1 MSTDRSQLVSR
12 IDEAL
17 TAAAEVLRRFDTV
30 TIAEQK
36 KAGGDPV
43 TEVDIELDGV
53 LRRLLQ
59 ADGEGWLSEET
70 ADDDSRL
77 DKSLVWIVDPLDGT
91 REFIDGL
98 PEFCTSVAAVLNGV
112 PVAGGI
118 VNPAANVEV
127 IGALGMGVKYNGK
140 RVTPLTIRPLETIR
154 VLASRSEVG
163 RGQWTV
169 VESEGILVQ
178 PMGSVAYKLGRVAA
192 GLDYLTWTP
201 VPKHEWD
208 VAGGA
213 ALMAA
218 AGGKTLGLDGE
229 PLVFNQERPW
239 LSGVIA
245 LPLGLESHLSRI
257 LSLVETQ
264 LAAGTA

>member
-1 MSTDRSQLVSR
+1 
-12 IDEAL
+12 
-17 TAAAEVLRRFDTV
+17 
-30 TIAEQK
+30 
-36 KAGGDPV
+36 
-43 TEVDIELDGV
+43 
-53 LRRLLQ
+53 
-59 ADGEGWLSEET
+59 
-70 ADDDSRL
+70 
-77 DKSLVWIVDPLDGT
+77 
-91 REFIDGL
+91 
-98 PEFCTSVAAVLNGV
+98 
-112 PVAGGI
+112 
-118 VNPAANVEV
+118 
-127 IGALGMGVKYNGK
+127 
-140 RVTPLTIRPLETIR
+140 
-154 VLASRSEVG
+154 
-163 RGQWTV
+163 
-169 VESEGILVQ
+169 
-178 PMGSVAYKLGRVAA
+178 VAA

-218 AGGKTLGLDGE
+218 AGGKTLGLDGG